1 LATLVSVAASVTTVG
16 CMTLWTARLNIGSIR
31 FPELITLPALLPETP
46 ETPETLDLSDVDLV
60 KSAPRVAD
68 DGSSD
73 IWAGESERVLVISV
87 PDEEPSLSGR
97 AIDVLAGEDWVE
109 GIMLPMEAE
118 RPGKTDAEV
127 ALSRPRALV

>member
-1 LATLVSVAASVTTVG
+1 MA
-16 CMTLWTARLNIGSIR
+16 
-31 FPELITLPALLPETP
+31 LPALLP

-73 IWAGESERVLVISV
+73 MCAGESERVVVISV
-87 PDEEPSLSGR
+87 PDEEPLSLSGS

-127 ALSRPRALV
+127 ARSRPRALVWTTS